1 MINFS
6 EAKAR
11 KLASRN
17 GRYQTCV
24 KNVIKSSA
32 RSKGDNWLV
41 RGEGRGKRARFHRPV
56 YEFTCAAVDRRGKNF
71 VFLIEID
78 DPREKFNPGD
88 DEKTR

>member
-41 RGEGRGKRARFHRPV
+41 RGNARVFIGLFMNLLARRWIEGKISF
-56 YEFTCAAVDRRGKNF
+56 
-71 VFLIEID
+71 FLIEID